1 MFKKILLINLILISS
16 SIYSQE
22 LDTLKIETK
31 SPWGAVARSAIL
43 PGLGQIYNHSYW
55 KAPIIWG
62 LLGWFGYNW
71 WQNDKNYKDYQKL
84 YNETV
89 VSGNENFLYKRIRE
103 FYRDQRDLFAIYVG
117 LTYFLNMVDAYVDA
131 HLYNFEILTKNDELK
146 LTLKIKL

>member
-1 MFKKILLINLILISS
+1 MFKKILLINLILIFS

-22 LDTLKIETK
+22 LDTVKIETK
-31 SPWGAVARSAIL
+31 SPWSAVAQSAIL

-103 FYRDQRDLFAIYVG
+103 FYRDQRDLFAIYIG